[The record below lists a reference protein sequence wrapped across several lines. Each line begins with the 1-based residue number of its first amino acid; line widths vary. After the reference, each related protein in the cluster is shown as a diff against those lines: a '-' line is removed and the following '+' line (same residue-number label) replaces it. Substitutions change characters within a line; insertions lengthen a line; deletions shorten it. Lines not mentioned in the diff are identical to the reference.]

1 MFNMIVSKLW
11 SIYRTQSCDPSRWKL
26 ISVSL
31 EITFPC
37 SWFSSLKVCRP
48 SATSDLFFL
57 VFSTAHFSNTHEL
70 GSRQGFTLC
79 SLILLIILDQIS
91 AQESAKGTCLIS
103 RSQPIFLLRV
113 VWVSAHFGLL
123 PPWPACPGPLLKAA
137 QGWVLSGQSLARQA
151 RRSARSRFWSPGLDS
166 PREVSQARSRSS
178 ASQVLRFPHWYCC
191 CASVAGVLL
200 NWFCFWAIKKLEVF

>member
-1 MFNMIVSKLW
+1 VTLHTESSF
-11 SIYRTQSCDPSRWKL
+11 R
-26 ISVSL
+26 SVY
-31 EITFPC
+31 EVTFPC
-37 SWFSSLKVCRP
+37 SWFSSLKACRP

-70 GSRQGFTLC
+70 GSRQGFMLC

-113 VWVSAHFGLL
+113 IWVSAHFGLL

-151 RRSARSRFWSPGLDS
+151 RRSARSRFWSPDSIHRVKS
-166 PREVSQARSRSS
+166 PRLAQDLLLE
-178 ASQVLRFPHWYCC
+178 VLRFPHWYCC

-200 NWFCFWAIKKLEVF
+200 NWFCFWAIKKLEIF